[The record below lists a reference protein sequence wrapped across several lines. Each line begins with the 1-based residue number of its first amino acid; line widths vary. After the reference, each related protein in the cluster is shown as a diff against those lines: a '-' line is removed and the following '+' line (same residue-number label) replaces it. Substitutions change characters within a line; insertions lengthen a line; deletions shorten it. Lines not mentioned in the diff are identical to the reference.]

1 MAEEIVNDENSSVE
15 EEPDT
20 DASTGETMYDV
31 PISRSRG
38 QVVLH
43 PTREQY
49 TDTISKLLEDGFR
62 VCIDI
67 TAVDYLEN
75 PERNVPSSIPLER
88 FEVVVN
94 LLSHTKK
101 DRLRIRVQ
109 IPETDPVI
117 PTAFDFYPGSEALE
131 REVFDLFGIVFD
143 GHPDM
148 TRILMPENWNGHPL
162 RKDYDVGEIPV
173 QFKDAPGAG

>member
-1 MAEEIVNDENSSVE
+1 MAEETVNIE
-15 EEPDT
+15 EESNLSLSAD
-20 DASTGETMYDV
+20 ELMYEV
-31 PISRSRG
+31 PVSRSRG

-49 TDTISKLLEDGFR
+49 IETIDKLSDDGFN

-67 TAVDYLEN
+67 TAVDYLDE
-75 PERNVPSSIPLER
+75 PERDTPSSIALER

-94 LLSHTKK
+94 LLSHRKK
-101 DRLRIRVQ
+101 DRIRVRVQ
-109 IPETDPVI
+109 IPEIDPVI
-117 PTAFDFYPGSEALE
+117 PSAFDFYPGTEALE
-131 REVFDLFGIVFD
+131 REVFDLFGIEFD

>member
-1 MAEEIVNDENSSVE
+1 VTEETVSIEEESDLNLSVE
-15 EEPDT
+15 DL
-20 DASTGETMYDV
+20 MYEV
-31 PISRSRG
+31 PVSRSRG

-49 TDTISKLLEDGFR
+49 LETIDKLSDDGFN

-67 TAVDYLEN
+67 TAVDYLEE
-75 PERNVPSSIPLER
+75 PERDTPSSIALER
-88 FEVVVN
+88 FEVVLN
-94 LLSHTKK
+94 LLSHMKK
-101 DRLRIRVQ
+101 ERIRIRVQ
-109 IPETDPVI
+109 IPEADPVI
-117 PTAFDFYPGSEALE
+117 PSAFDFFPGTEALE
-131 REVFDLFGIVFD
+131 REVFDLFGIEFE

>member
-1 MAEEIVNDENSSVE
+1 MAEETVNIE
-15 EEPDT
+15 EESDLNPLI
-20 DASTGETMYDV
+20 GELMYEV
-31 PISRSRG
+31 PVSRSRG
-38 QVVLH
+38 QLVLH

-49 TDTISKLLEDGFR
+49 IETIDKLSDDGFN

-67 TAVDYLEN
+67 TAVDYLEE
-75 PERNVPSSIPLER
+75 PERDTPNSIVLER
-88 FEVVVN
+88 FEVVIN
-94 LLSHTKK
+94 LLSHSKR
-101 DRLRIRVQ
+101 DRVRIRVQ

-117 PTAFDFYPGSEALE
+117 PSAFDFYTGTEALE
-131 REVFDLFGIVFD
+131 REVFDLFGIEFD

>member
-1 MAEEIVNDENSSVE
+1 
-15 EEPDT
+15 
-20 DASTGETMYDV
+20 MYEV
-31 PISRSRG
+31 PVSRSRG

-49 TDTISKLLEDGFR
+49 LETIDKLSDDGFN

-67 TAVDYLEN
+67 TAVDYLEE
-75 PERNVPSSIPLER
+75 PERDTPSSIALER
-88 FEVVVN
+88 FEVVLN
-94 LLSHTKK
+94 LLSHMKK
-101 DRLRIRVQ
+101 ERIRIRVQ
-109 IPETDPVI
+109 IPEADPVI
-117 PTAFDFYPGSEALE
+117 PSAFDFFPGTEALE
-131 REVFDLFGIVFD
+131 REVFDLFGIEFE

>member
-1 MAEEIVNDENSSVE
+1 MTKEIVNDESPSVE
-15 EEPDT
+15 EESNLDI
-20 DASTGETMYDV
+20 SIGETMYEV
-31 PISRSRG
+31 PISKSRG

-43 PTREQY
+43 PAREQY
-49 TDTISKLLEDGFR
+49 LDTISKLLEDGFR

-75 PERNVPSSIPLER
+75 PERDVPSSIALER

-101 DRLRIRVQ
+101 DRVRIRVQ
-109 IPETDPVI
+109 IPETDPII
-117 PTAFDFYPGSEALE
+117 PTVFDLYPGSEALE
-131 REVFDLFGIVFD
+131 REVFDLFGIVFQ

>member
-1 MAEEIVNDENSSVE
+1 MTEETVSIEEESDLNLSVE
-15 EEPDT
+15 DL
-20 DASTGETMYDV
+20 MYEV
-31 PISRSRG
+31 PVSRSRG

-49 TDTISKLLEDGFR
+49 LETIDKLSDDGFN

-67 TAVDYLEN
+67 TAVDYLEE
-75 PERNVPSSIPLER
+75 PERDTPSSIALER
-88 FEVVVN
+88 FEVVLN
-94 LLSHTKK
+94 LLSHMKK
-101 DRLRIRVQ
+101 ERIRIRVQ
-109 IPETDPVI
+109 IPEADPVI
-117 PTAFDFYPGSEALE
+117 PSAFDFFPGTEALE
-131 REVFDLFGIVFD
+131 REVFDLFGIEFE